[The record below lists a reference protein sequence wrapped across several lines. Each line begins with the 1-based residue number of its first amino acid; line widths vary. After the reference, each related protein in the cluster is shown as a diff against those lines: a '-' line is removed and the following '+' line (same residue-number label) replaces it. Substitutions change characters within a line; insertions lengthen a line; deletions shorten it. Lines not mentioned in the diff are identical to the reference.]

1 MSEKRLSKEQRK
13 EILRQR
19 RTRNERDENI
29 WKQLKENK

>member
-1 MSEKRLSKEQRK
+1 MSGKRLDKNERK
-13 EILRQR
+13 QALKNR